1 MDLESIQPMVKTV
14 RIVGR
19 NSNIVLGKTTF
30 NHADFMLYDIPI
42 NLKVAFT
49 TFSLFIYLG
58 QFEAHGILVPR
69 PGTKP
74 VPPQQSTVA
83 YLLDSWKSLTFK
95 SQLKIFLKYVYFNLF
110 GTIVLCLVT
119 QMCLT
124 LRNPV
129 DYSSPGSSVHGNSPG
144 KNSGVGCHAL
154 FQAQE
159 GYYQDRTLFWLLCC
173 FFKFHYLF

>member
-58 QFEAHGILVPR
+58 
-69 PGTKP
+69 
-74 VPPQQSTVA
+74 
-83 YLLDSWKSLTFK
+83 
-95 SQLKIFLKYVYFNLF
+95 
-110 GTIVLCLVT
+110 
-119 QMCLT
+119 
-124 LRNPV
+124 
-129 DYSSPGSSVHGNSPG
+129 
-144 KNSGVGCHAL
+144 
-154 FQAQE
+154 
-159 GYYQDRTLFWLLCC
+159 
-173 FFKFHYLF
+173 